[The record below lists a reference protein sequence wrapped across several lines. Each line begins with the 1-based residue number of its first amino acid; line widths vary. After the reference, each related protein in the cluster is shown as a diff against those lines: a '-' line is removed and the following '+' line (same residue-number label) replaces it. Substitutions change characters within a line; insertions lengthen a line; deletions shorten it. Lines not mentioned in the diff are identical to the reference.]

1 MDRLS
6 ALDTEFLHLE
16 DDTSPMHIAS
26 VCVFAGPAP
35 SLTELT
41 DLLESKLHEL
51 PRYRQVIRTVPL
63 SGRPIW
69 VDDRRF
75 RLDYH
80 VHRTACRRREA
91 PPSLTISWAASWPTR
106 STGRA
111 LWEAWLVE
119 GLSDDR
125 WALVFK
131 VHHCM
136 VDGVAGVHLLEAF
149 LDVSPDTPRAPCGRG
164 GHNRTVAA
172 GQSRR
177 SWSTSAGD
185 VIPWAA
191 DRHRGF
197 VADRR
202 GP

>member
-63 SGRPIW
+63 ELGRPIW

-80 VHRTACRRREA
+80 VHRTALPSRSGYSSCTRPFPKVRR
-91 PPSLTISWAASWPTR
+91 PISQPR
-106 STGRA
+106 S
-111 LWEAWLVE
+111 
-119 GLSDDR
+119 
-125 WALVFK
+125 
-131 VHHCM
+131 
-136 VDGVAGVHLLEAF
+136 
-149 LDVSPDTPRAPCGRG
+149 
-164 GHNRTVAA
+164 
-172 GQSRR
+172 
-177 SWSTSAGD
+177 
-185 VIPWAA
+185 
-191 DRHRGF
+191 
-197 VADRR
+197 
-202 GP
+202 